1 MTNARRSIAFPVAA
15 LLVVCM
21 ATVML
26 LGTVLTLIVIL
37 SIGGEDRLQ
46 INTSEL
52 ARTLTAAVTYDADG
66 NLTLNRL
73 KLTRNLVKLAEA
85 QPAYWYVI
93 EDGRQVLTRG
103 SQPAEARRVFE
114 QTPREV
120 QYSEFRYRQDNR
132 DMLGIRSI
140 SKDGGLKIVTVG
152 GIVLSNWE
160 TVLVAL
166 VPGPPAGLV
175 TLLSLILVATTSI
188 AIVIVRGT
196 IASPVQRV
204 VRSAAQ
210 IDGLPNG
217 RRISDADTPSEL
229 KPMVAAFNTALTR
242 IDAAFT
248 AQRSF
253 LANAAHELRTPLTKM
268 RLKVEQVPHGE
279 LRDGL
284 IHDTTR
290 LGSIVTT
297 LLQLARLSGQSLTF
311 TETDLAAVARVVA
324 SDQVPMALKQ
334 DIEIELRAPA
344 GPVPTFGS
352 EAAIRVALENLILNA
367 VRHANG
373 TKLIVV
379 EVLPSA
385 EIRVIDHGTGI
396 PADERGNVLQ
406 PFVRGKRST
415 GEGTGLGLAIVGQI
429 MDAHGGTVLLAETSG
444 GGLTVR
450 LLFPAAASNAPASTV
465 SNNSRLENPRD
476 TATLEKAG
484 RS

>member
-1 MTNARRSIAFPVAA
+1 MKNAHRSIAFPVAA
-15 LLVVCM
+15 LLIVGM
-21 ATVML
+21 AIVML
-26 LGTVLTLIVIL
+26 LGTLLTLIVIL

-46 INTSEL
+46 INTNEL
-52 ARTLTAAVTYDADG
+52 SRTLAAAIIYDADG
-66 NLTLNRL
+66 HLTLDRQ
-73 KLTRNLVKLAEA
+73 KLTRNVVRLAEA
-85 QPAYWYVI
+85 QPTYWYVI
-93 EDGRQVLTRG
+93 EDGLQMITRG
-103 SQPAEARRVFE
+103 SQPADARRVFE
-114 QTPREV
+114 QTPREI
-120 QYSEFRYRQDNR
+120 QYSEFRYRQGNR

-140 SKDGGLKIVTVG
+140 SKDRGLKIVAVG
-152 GIVLSNWE
+152 GIDLSNWE
-160 TVLVAL
+160 TVLVAF
-166 VPGPPAGLV
+166 VPGPPVGLV
-175 TLLSLILVATTSI
+175 SLLCLILVATTLI

-268 RLKVEQVPHGE
+268 RLKVEQVPGGE

-284 IHDTTR
+284 IHDTAR

-297 LLQLARLSGQSLTF
+297 LLQLARLSGQSLALV
-311 TETDLAAVARVVA
+311 EIDLAALAKVVA
-324 SDQVPMALKQ
+324 SDHVPTALKH
-334 DIEIELRAPA
+334 DIEIELRAP
-344 GPVPTFGS
+344 GRPVLILGS

-367 VRHANG
+367 VRHADG

-385 EIRVIDHGTGI
+385 EARVIDYGAGI
-396 PADERGNVLQ
+396 PTDERGAVLQ
-406 PFVRGKRST
+406 PFVRGKRSA

-429 MDAHGGTVLLAETSG
+429 MDAHGGAVLLEETER

-450 LLFPAAASNAPASTV
+450 LLFPAAVRDPAACAV
-465 SNNSRLENPRD
+465 H
-476 TATLEKAG
+476 AG
-484 RS
+484 